1 MRRLSLCLGATTLA
15 ALVCVA
21 AATAAGG
28 PLFTVYG
35 GTGVATH
42 DGAFHWVTIA
52 DGSRAT
58 LLERIGVAN
67 GVVSPW
73 TRLEG
78 SWGIPSVGALGQ
90 GLSRDG
96 RTLVLAANAG
106 PYAARS
112 KFLVLSLPRMKVRQ
126 QVTVK
131 GSFSY
136 DALSPDGSRLYLIQ
150 YVAGSA
156 GDFSDYV
163 VRAYDLR
170 RQTLLPGKIVD
181 RKEKEESMA
190 GSPVTRVTSADGR
203 WVYTLYEKPSGE
215 PFVHALDT
223 VTATAH
229 CLDLTSPPNH
239 AAFRNPSLA
248 LRGRTL
254 AVNWRGGRPFAD
266 IALGTWRVSRPA
278 SRAAAGAGAGFPGA
292 WVGGGIGGGLA
303 LLSAGGLLL
312 WRRRGQEVEEEA
324 REELG
329 LAERH
334 VVV

>member
-1 MRRLSLCLGATTLA
+1 MRRLSLCFGAAVLA
-15 ALVCVA
+15 ALVTVPA
-21 AATAAGG
+21 AGAAGG

-58 LLERIGVAN
+58 LLERIGVADAA
-67 GVVSPW
+67 VSPW
-73 TRLEG
+73 IRLKG
-78 SWGIPSVGALGQ
+78 SWGIPSVGPLGGQ
-90 GLSRDG
+90 GLSREG

-106 PYAARS
+106 PYASRS
-112 KFLVLSLPRMKVRQ
+112 KFLVLGLPRMKIRQ
-126 QVTVK
+126 QVALK

-150 YVAGSA
+150 YVAGA
-156 GDFSDYV
+156 GDFQDYV

-170 RQTLLPGKIVD
+170 RQKLLPGKIVD

-190 GSPVTRVTSADGR
+190 GSPLTRVTSADGR
-203 WVYTLYEKPSGE
+203 WVYTLYAKPSGQ

-223 VTATAH
+223 VSATAH
-229 CLDLTSPPNH
+229 CIDLTSPPNH
-239 AAFRNPSLA
+239 AAFRNPGLSLGDH
-248 LRGRTL
+248 GRTL
-254 AVNWRGGRPFAD
+254 AVTWRGGRPYLD
-266 IALGTWRVSRPA
+266 ISLATWRVSQPR
-278 SRAAAGAGAGFPGA
+278 SGSGFPWA

-303 LLSAGGLLL
+303 LLAAGGLFL
-312 WRRRGQEVEEEA
+312 WRRRGEELEEHA

-329 LAERH
+329 IPERH